1 MAYDLCVLNAVA
13 QYLFGGGLFKLCVT
27 VEHFYYALCRRESI
41 IDSINKGINN
51 GKKIA
56 FIDLKLRGGGI

>member
-1 MAYDLCVLNAVA
+1 MRMKKRWNSS
-13 QYLFGGGLFKLCVT
+13 GLRSHNLT
-27 VEHFYYALCRRESI
+27 IYSI
-41 IDSINKGINN
+41 IGDVNKGINN